1 MARIGAAGHIYG
13 WWGGGSPGSGG
24 RNYAT
29 ATARGR
35 EIDRPC
41 PPHYSGRMSKTSP
54 QQAID
59 QDLKRLEYRIEELI
73 RSVERL
79 KEENRSLRVQQDTM
93 TTERAQLIER
103 NELARTRV
111 EAMINRLKAMEHS
124 A

>member
-1 MARIGAAGHIYG
+1 M
-13 WWGGGSPGSGG
+13 P
-24 RNYAT
+24 
-29 ATARGR
+29 
-35 EIDRPC
+35 
-41 PPHYSGRMSKTSP
+41 KTSP
-54 QQAID
+54 QQAVD

-79 KEENRSLRVQQDTM
+79 KEENRSLRVQQESM
-93 TTERAQLIER
+93 TAERAQLIER